1 MVAGFPAKQV
11 RSFGAYLE
19 DRSLPDGKDGGNAP
33 KWIAVD
39 FGRRQFPLRVGEVLT
54 VGRARSCD
62 LQLPDDDHLSR
73 RACSLRVLDDCVLI
87 RNDSTRKPVVVRPPA
102 GEDRVVEP
110 GAATTSLPFPRF
122 ALVLTGRTGTV
133 VTVTVD
139 ASRLAPNSPPVTPR
153 QSLDRATALE
163 PIELSA
169 AQRRILVALC
179 APVLTESGPRAVPAT
194 YAQVGAKLGLQP
206 QYVRN
211 VVKTL
216 REKLWGHG
224 VHGLTPD
231 DSDAAHDDFRW
242 TLVRW
247 AVRSGWVTAVDV
259 AGGDDAT

>member
-1 MVAGFPAKQV
+1 M
-11 RSFGAYLE
+11 
-19 DRSLPDGKDGGNAP
+19 PDGKDGGNAP